1 MPALAPNTRTRAS
14 LSELGALSLEGAPGS
29 ATVTLL
35 SDGTSSEWEPG
46 NAPTLRTCPELL
58 TVEWSMSGVPV
69 SAEIDVVASRYCTLD
84 EVRAYRASEYSLSD
98 KPDDEVWVARQHAE
112 EVIERAANRFFQ
124 PVMRRGFVDRP
135 NCTTASQ
142 PIISGACPRDIAS
155 VCRAWDASGNR
166 VQVGVSGQTALDVSG
181 IMPHGAANVAL
192 VMGMAQTPVE
202 MHDAVVA
209 LAAWYLVPKAGP
221 DNATSESTDSGV
233 LRFVIGGVDGAPTSL
248 PEVNALVQRYGFRDL
263 LVG

>member
-14 LSELGALSLEGAPGS
+14 LSELGTLSFEGAPGPVS
-29 ATVTLL
+29 VTLL
-35 SDGTSSEWEPG
+35 SDGSAQEWAPG
-46 NAPTLRTCPELL
+46 AAPVLKACPELL
-58 TVEWSMSGVPV
+58 SVEWGLSGVTV
-69 SAEIDVVASRYCTLD
+69 GAEVDVVASRYCTLD
-84 EVRAYRASEYSLSD
+84 EIRAYRASEYDLSGRS
-98 KPDDEVWVARQHAE
+98 DDEVWAARQHAE
-112 EVIERAANRFFQ
+112 EVIERAARRLFQ
-124 PVMRRGFVDRP
+124 PVMRGGFVDRP
-135 NCTTASQ
+135 NCSTASQ
-142 PIISGACPRDIAS
+142 PIVSGAIPRDIAG
-155 VCRAWDASGNR
+155 VARAWDASGNP
-166 VQVGVSGQTALDVSG
+166 VSVGVSGQVALDVSG
-181 IMPHGAANVAL
+181 IRPHGAANVAL
-192 VMGMAQTPVE
+192 VMGMGQTPVE

>member
-1 MPALAPNTRTRAS
+1 MPTLAPNTRTRAS
-14 LSELGALSLEGAPGS
+14 LSELGALSLEGAPGA

-35 SDGTSSEWEPG
+35 SDGTSEAWEPG
-46 NAPTLRTCPELL
+46 TAPALRTCPELL
-58 TVEWSMSGVPV
+58 TVEWTMSGVPV
-69 SAEIDVVASRYCTLD
+69 SAEVDVVATRYCTLD
-84 EVRAYRASEYSLSD
+84 EVRAYRASEYDLSCRS
-98 KPDDEVWVARQHAE
+98 DDEVWTARQHAE
-112 EVIERAANRFFQ
+112 EVIERAAHRLFQ

-142 PIISGACPRDIAS
+142 PLVSGAVPRDIAG
-155 VCRAWDASGNR
+155 VARAWDASGNP
-166 VQVGVSGQTALDVSG
+166 VSVGVSGQVALDVSA
-181 IMPHGAANVAL
+181 IRPHGAANVAL

>member
-1 MPALAPNTRTRAS
+1 MPTLAPNTRTRAS
-14 LSELGALSLEGAPGS
+14 LSELGALSLEGAPGA

-35 SDGTSSEWEPG
+35 SDGTSAEWVPG
-46 NAPTLRTCPELL
+46 TAPALRACPDLL

-69 SAEIDVVASRYCTLD
+69 GAEIDVVASRYCTLD
-84 EVRAYRASEYSLSD
+84 EIRWYRSEQYGLSNRTD
-98 KPDDEVWVARQHAE
+98 AEVWVARQHAE

-124 PVMRRGFVDRP
+124 PVMRKGFVDRP
-135 NCTTASQ
+135 NCTSASQ
-142 PIISGACPRDIAS
+142 PMITGACPRDIIS
-155 VCRAWDASGNR
+155 VARAWDAGGNP
-166 VQVGVSGQTALDVSG
+166 VGVGVAGQTALDVSG
-181 IMPHGAANVAL
+181 IRPHGAANVAL
-192 VMGMAQTPVE
+192 VMGMGQTPVE

-233 LRFVIGGVDGAPTSL
+233 LRYVIGGVDGAPTSL

-263 LVG
+263 IVG

>member
-1 MPALAPNTRTRAS
+1 MPTLTPNTRTRAS

-29 ATVTLL
+29 ATVTRL
-35 SDGTSSEWEPG
+35 SDGTSEKWVTGE
-46 NAPTLRTCPELL
+46 APALSSCPELL
-58 TVEWSMSGVPV
+58 VVEWPVSGVTV
-69 SAEIDVVASRYCTLD
+69 SAEVDVVASRYCALD
-84 EVRAYRASEYSLSD
+84 EVRAYRAEQYDLSGRT
-98 KPDDEVWVARQHAE
+98 DDEVWKARQHAE

-124 PVMRRGFVDRP
+124 PVMRKGFVDRP

-142 PIISGACPRDIAS
+142 PLIPDACPRDIAS
-155 VCRAWDASGNR
+155 VARAWDADGNP
-166 VQVGVSGQTALDVSG
+166 VTIGVSGQTALDVSG
-181 IMPHGAANVAL
+181 IRPHGAANVAL
-192 VMGMAQTPVE
+192 VMGMRQTPVE

-263 LVG
+263 IVG

>member
-1 MPALAPNTRTRAS
+1 MPTLAPNTRTRAS

-35 SDGTSSEWEPG
+35 SDGTSEEWEQG
-46 NAPTLRTCPELL
+46 TAPALKACPELL
-58 TVEWSMSGVPV
+58 TVEWELSGVTV
-69 SAEIDVVASRYCTLD
+69 SAEVDVVATRYCTLD
-84 EVRAYRASEYSLSD
+84 EVRAYRASEYGLAD
-98 KPDDEVWVARQHAE
+98 KTDEEVWVARQHAE
-112 EVIERAANRFFQ
+112 EVIERAAHRFFQ
-124 PVMRRGFVDRP
+124 PVMRKGFVDRP
-135 NCTTASQ
+135 NCTTASM
-142 PIISGACPRDIAS
+142 PLIPDVCPRDISS
-155 VCRAWDASGNR
+155 VARAWDASGNP
-166 VQVGVSGQTALDVSG
+166 VSVGVSGQTALDVSA
-181 IMPHGAANVAL
+181 IRPHAAANVAL